1 MIQRDAEIIK
11 LYKQGLSYREIAKK
25 VGLSH
30 VSVSKIIKKYNVN
43 DNTRGT
49 GYMSETRKKDSQR
62 RASSL
67 EKICEYCQQPFI
79 AKKSRIRFC
88 SRVCSG
94 KYNKNT
100 QIEKNTSNKQK

>member
-11 LYKQGLSYREIAKK
+11 LYKQGLSYREIAKQI
-25 VGLSH
+25 GLSH

-43 DNTRGT
+43 DDTRGT
-49 GYMSETRKKDSQR
+49 GYMSETRKKDSQK

-67 EKICEYCQQPFI
+67 EKVCEYCQQPFT

-88 SRVCSG
+88 SRACSG
-94 KYNKNT
+94 KNNKEI
-100 QIEKNTSNKQK
+100 QLKKQENR